1 VTDISEQ
8 VQRVQVLFDLV
19 ADTYDSVGVD
29 FFQPIAGALL
39 DQVAPVEG
47 ERWLDVGCGRG
58 AVLLRAA
65 QGIGPTGRI
74 VGIDLSA
81 NMLSHTRRAVEAAGL
96 TNVDLRVGDAQEPP
110 IGPTE
115 EFDTVTSCLVLF
127 FLPRPELAVAA
138 WRTLLRSGGRVGVT
152 TFGATDPTW
161 SEVDAVLKE
170 YMPQPR
176 PGVTDDPKESPFAS
190 DAGVEA
196 VLSDAGFVD
205 VRTVTQTL
213 PITFANAEQ
222 WLDFSWSHGQ
232 RAMWLSIPEA
242 ERPVFRERLTVKL
255 RDIAAPDGS
264 ISYGQNIRHTL
275 ARQP

>member
-1 VTDISEQ
+1 M
-8 VQRVQVLFDLV
+8 LFDLV

-39 DQVAPVEG
+39 DQVAPTEG

-65 QGIGPTGRI
+65 QVIGPTGRI

-81 NMLSHTRRAVEAAGL
+81 NMLAHTRQAVESAGL

-127 FLPRPELAVAA
+127 FLPRPESAVAA
-138 WRTLLRSGGRVGVT
+138 WRGFLRSGGRVGVT
-152 TFGATDPTW
+152 TFGATDPSW
-161 SEVDAVLKE
+161 ADVDAVLKE
-170 YMPQPR
+170 HMPQPR

-196 VLSDAGFVD
+196 LLSDAGFAD
-205 VRTVTQTL
+205 LHTVNQTL
-213 PITFANAEQ
+213 PITFASAEQ

-242 ERPVFRERLTVKL
+242 DRPAFRERLTVQL
-255 RDIAAPDGS
+255 QRIAGADGA
-264 ISYGQNIRHTL
+264 ITYHQNIRHTL